1 MKTLNELKDRLF
13 EFERQLSEHIM
24 FRHFTLKDYKTQNSV
39 WKEQIESANDFNT
52 PYWQHVNILVGNLT
66 KKDNERDEKM
76 IEELNSI
83 FNESITS
90 NLDLFNRYWTN
101 VKILLETSNTI
112 IQPII
117 ESGDYIIDTESSQ
130 EKTVEMMRELQT
142 MMHTSNI
149 GYIGIEKRLISM
161 VYETFKTIDR
171 YLYKSNDFE
180 YSKRLVFGIKDEDH
194 IKLAKDYLIATYEYY
209 SAYLSEYLSD
219 TINRSANKYKETYED
234 YSIEMYNNIM
244 DLVYDLENEQLR
256 SLSIGNS
263 SVVFIDNSL
272 KYLAPLVRRLERIK
286 TPINSHNRL
295 IELKELKCE
304 IEDPEEKVKYGLALK
319 EELEKLSEK
328 SLLPNFCLFLY
339 YSCKANI
346 LSLKGEKEIR
356 EYFNKVGLTAS
367 TAYTKYYSPFLGK
380 EAKHKEF
387 RKKRFEKFCE
397 LEPFSFFSKCPEL
410 HDIAKLDTSL

>member
-13 EFERQLSEHIM
+13 ECEKQLNKHIV
-24 FRHFTLKDYKTQNSV
+24 FKHFTLKGYKTQNSI
-39 WKEQIESANDFNT
+39 WEKQIASGIKMDSK
-52 PYWQHVNILVGNLT
+52 Y
-66 KKDNERDEKM
+66 EKA
-76 IEELNSI
+76 I
-83 FNESITS
+83 
-90 NLDLFNRYWTN
+90 
-101 VKILLETSNTI
+101 KHLLEISNTLN
-112 IQPII
+112 QPKI
-117 ESGDYIIDTESSQ
+117 ESGDYVIDTESTQ
-130 EKTVEMMRELQT
+130 EKTVEMMRELKS
-142 MMHTSNI
+142 MMHSSNI
-149 GYIGIEKRLISM
+149 AYLGIEKRLISI

-171 YLYKSNDFE
+171 YLYLSNDFG
-180 YSKRLVFGIKDEDH
+180 YSKRLVFGIRDEDH
-194 IKLAKDYLIATYEYY
+194 LKLAKDYLIATYEYY
-209 SAYLSEYLSD
+209 SAYLSEYLCD
-219 TINRSANKYKETYED
+219 TINRSVNKYKETYED

-244 DLVYDLENEQLR
+244 DLVYDLENEYLR
-256 SLSIGNS
+256 LLSIGNS
-263 SVVFIDNSL
+263 SIVFIDNSL

-286 TPINSHNRL
+286 TPINSHHRL

-304 IEDPEEKVKYGLALK
+304 IEDPEQKVKYGLALK

-367 TAYTKYYSPFLGK
+367 TAYTKYYSPFQGK

-387 RKKRFEKFCE
+387 RQKRFEKFLE
-397 LEPFSFFSKCPEL
+397 LDPFTFFSKCPEL